1 MKLIKQKILLEDSI
15 DRANDS
21 PNWGSITAS
30 TFYINVFLTQ
40 NIDDM
45 GLFADFSFL
54 SADSTNTSVDYSILE
69 AKLNSLGIVFPFM
82 NGSVPSMMTG
92 ITQTDIDTLRFIDK
106 SESDYYVYGNLNI
119 SGKTDS
125 KIEDVKSY
133 NGANKY
139 IPNFDIGKETYLNYD
154 NITIDGVN
162 RVVSLGEPTI
172 YAIDATNNG
181 SIGTPNQ
188 YGGISYNDYTGITR
202 NVVVD
207 GVNKSIPTTTFNFKG
222 EGRNMSNTSYSAL
235 TKEEYLFGII
245 STPEVKNE
253 VFIDRSVQSVIEFH
267 LRLSEINNLGHLSRY
282 GNGLYRLRKE

>member
-45 GLFADFSFL
+45 GLFTDFIFL

-92 ITQTDIDTLRFIDK
+92 ITQTDINTLRFIDK
-106 SESDYYVYGNLNI
+106 GESDYYVYGNLNI
-119 SGKTDS
+119 SGRTDS

-133 NGANKY
+133 NEINKY
-139 IPNFDIGKETYLNYD
+139 IPNFDIGRETYLNY
-154 NITIDGVN
+154 NNVLINGVN
-162 RVVSLGEPTI
+162 RVVSLGEPTR

-181 SIGTPNQ
+181 LIGTQNQ
-188 YGGISYNDYTGITR
+188 DGGISYNDYTGITR
-202 NVVVD
+202 SVVID
-207 GVNKSIPTTTFNFKG
+207 GIKKNIPTTTFNFKG
-222 EGRNMSNTSYSAL
+222 EGRNVSNTSYSAL

-245 STPEVKNE
+245 STTEVKNE